1 MVLSIF
7 NRKKNILYKFVPKHI
22 FQVIIDDIESKL
34 AIKNILKDFTILSSK
49 QHPSRAAGLINAT
62 NEIKYDLLLSQVS
75 KILWCNG

>member
-22 FQVIIDDIESKL
+22 FQVITDDIESKL

-49 QHPSRAAGLINAT
+49 QHPSRAAGRKTIVVKTQNSFYKKGGRNVQA
-62 NEIKYDLLLSQVS
+62 K
-75 KILWCNG
+75 